1 MKAEKWGYA
10 NTQGELICELKYDEA
25 AEFDDNGEF
34 AAVMI
39 AEKWGFINAQGEEI
53 VPLQYDEVIEFCNEM
68 AAVCKDELW
77 GFVNAKGEEV
87 FSPQFDDVESFQ
99 EKGMTLGF
107 IGEEPFILFENG
119 KKSPLSQFAEFVND
133 ITTKK

>member
-1 MKAEKWGYA
+1 
-10 NTQGELICELKYDEA
+10 
-25 AEFDDNGEF
+25 
-34 AAVMI
+34 MI
-39 AEKWGFINAQGEEI
+39 AEKWGFINAKGEEI
-53 VPLQYDEVIEFCNEM
+53 VPLQYDEVSEFCNEM

-77 GFVNAKGEEV
+77 GFVNTKGEEV
-87 FSPQFDDVESFQ
+87 FPPQFDDVESFQ
-99 EKGMTLGF
+99 EKGMTLAF

>member
-1 MKAEKWGYA
+1 M
-10 NTQGELICELKYDEA
+10 
-25 AEFDDNGEF
+25 
-34 AAVMI
+34 
-39 AEKWGFINAQGEEI
+39 GFINAKGKEI

-107 IGEEPFILFENG
+107 IDEEPFVLFKHG
-119 KKSPLSQFAEFVND
+119 KKVPYDQFAEF
-133 ITTKK
+133 TTDTTNK